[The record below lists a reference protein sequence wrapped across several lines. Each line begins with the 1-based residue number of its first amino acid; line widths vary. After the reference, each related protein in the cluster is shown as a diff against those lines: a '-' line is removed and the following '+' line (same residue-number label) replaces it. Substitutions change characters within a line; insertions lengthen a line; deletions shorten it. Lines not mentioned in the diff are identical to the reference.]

1 LKIRSKL
8 IFRRFLI
15 ALCSILF
22 SIQVYADISLPNF
35 FSDHMVLQQNQ
46 SILLFGKANP
56 DEIIEGLFKNETIQT
71 VASSDGTWAITFKS
85 AKAGEPYILTL
96 NGGNKIT
103 LKDLYIGEVWFYSGQ
118 SNIT

>member
-56 DEIIEGLFKNETIQT
+56 DEVIEGLFKNETIQT

-85 AKAGEPYILTL
+85 AKAGGPYILHSM
-96 NGGNKIT
+96 
-103 LKDLYIGEVWFYSGQ
+103 GE
-118 SNIT
+118 IKLH